1 MNNIDN
7 FIKSLSLK
15 DKKTL
20 SQKGLKL
27 VEEVGELARVILPYD
42 SAHGTNHR
50 FIDREAILEEVVDV
64 YLTNISIAQSLGF
77 TDEEFSDMLV
87 KKSEKWSQLQASEEK
102 AEFPLPFEIH
112 VTVSMDIPKMGD
124 NKHPL
129 SYLTYIL
136 EKYHPDND
144 GRKSFSYDENYYND
158 NIKGIFIDE
167 FKRTCGKIGVK
178 PIVIDL
184 EINDG
189 SIIKDIMTSSKHFGD
204 NRSAYEESER
214 ICSELKKYGYKVLR
228 NKIESAPWHPAAP
241 VISTGK
247 EIPNGCYFES
257 HIGVVIKPEEKERL
271 NEFVKYTLTD
281 GHLVELSGTSK
292 LSQNF
297 FKRSKDGEAFINML
311 TYRSNMCGS
320 PKFKLEVEAIKH
332 LLKEEGFEFE
342 KVEIEYAVYDTNV
355 THDSKW
361 ILGQEIVKI

>member
-1 MNNIDN
+1 MNIID
-7 FIKSLSLK
+7 FIKNLSIK

-27 VEEVGELARVILPYD
+27 VEEIGELARVILPYD

-64 YLTNISIAQSLGF
+64 YLTNISIAHSLGF
-77 TDEEFSDMLV
+77 TDEEFNDMLV
-87 KKSEKWSQLQASEEK
+87 KKSEKWSQLQAAEEK

-112 VTVSMDIPKMGD
+112 VTVESPKDIDK
-124 NKHPL
+124 
-129 SYLTYIL
+129 
-136 EKYHPDND
+136 
-144 GRKSFSYDENYYND
+144 
-158 NIKGIFIDE
+158 
-167 FKRTCGKIGVK
+167 FKQACSLIEVK

-189 SIIKDIMTSSKHFGD
+189 SLIKDVMTSSKHFGD
-204 NRSAYEESER
+204 NRTAYEESER
-214 ICSELKKYGYKVLR
+214 IVSELKNRGYKVVR
-228 NKIESAPWHPAAP
+228 NKIESVPWHPAAP

-257 HIGVVIKPEEKERL
+257 HLGVVIKPEEKESL

-281 GHLVELSGTSK
+281 SHLIELSGTAK

-297 FKRSKDGEAFINML
+297 FKKSKDGSSFINML

-320 PKFKLEVEAIKH
+320 PKFKLEVEGIKH

-342 KVEIEYAVYDTNV
+342 KVEVEYAVYDTNV
-355 THDSKW
+355 THDAKW
-361 ILGQEIVKI
+361 ILGYEVA

>member
-1 MNNIDN
+1 MNNIND
-7 FIKSLSLK
+7 FIKSLSIK

-50 FIDREAILEEVVDV
+50 FIDRDAILEEVVDV
-64 YLTNISIAQSLGF
+64 YLTNISIAHSLGF
-77 TDEEFSDMLV
+77 TDEEFNDMLA

-112 VTVSMDIPKMGD
+112 VTVDFDELFTNIWS
-124 NKHPL
+124 
-129 SYLTYIL
+129 
-136 EKYHPDND
+136 EKIQSKGVIKYPIED
-144 GRKSFSYDENYYND
+144 RKAERQEWVDKLLD
-158 NIKGIFIDE
+158 K
-167 FKRTCGKIGVK
+167 FKDVCSKIGVK

-214 ICSELKKYGYKVLR
+214 ICSELRKYGYKVLR
-228 NKIESAPWHPAAP
+228 NKIESVPWHMQAP
-241 VISTGK
+241 SVLTTDK

-257 HIGVVIKPEEKERL
+257 HIGITIKPDEKDRL
-271 NEFVKYTLTD
+271 NDFVNNLTD
-281 GHLVELSGTSK
+281 IYHRTYNSIGDPLTLLSGTAK

-297 FKRSKDGEAFINML
+297 FKKSKDGSKFVNML
-311 TYRSNMCGS
+311 TYRSNKCGRY
-320 PKFKLEVEAIKH
+320 KFESEVNSIKE
-332 LLKEEGFEFE
+332 LLSIDNFNFE
-342 KVEIEYAVYDTNV
+342 KVEVEYAVYDTN
-355 THDSKW
+355 TNHDSKW
-361 ILGQEIVKI
+361 ING

>member
-1 MNNIDN
+1 MNNIND
-7 FIKSLSLK
+7 FIKKLSIK

-27 VEEVGELARVILPYD
+27 VEEIGELARVILPYD

-64 YLTNISIAQSLGF
+64 YLTNISIAHSLGF
-77 TDEEFSDMLV
+77 TDEEFNDMLV
-87 KKSEKWSQLQASEEK
+87 KKSEKWSQLQAAEEK

-112 VTVSMDIPKMGD
+112 VTVESPKDIDK
-124 NKHPL
+124 
-129 SYLTYIL
+129 
-136 EKYHPDND
+136 
-144 GRKSFSYDENYYND
+144 
-158 NIKGIFIDE
+158 
-167 FKRTCGKIGVK
+167 FKQACSLIEVK

-189 SIIKDIMTSSKHFGD
+189 SVIKDVMTSSKHFGD
-204 NRSAYEESER
+204 NRTAYEESKR
-214 ICSELKKYGYKVLR
+214 ICRELELQGFKVLR
-228 NKIESAPWHPAAP
+228 NKIESVPWHPAAP

-257 HIGVVIKPEEKERL
+257 HLGVVIKPEEKESL

-281 GHLVELSGTSK
+281 SHLIELSGTAK

-297 FKRSKDGEAFINML
+297 FKKSKDGSSFINML

-320 PKFKLEVEAIKH
+320 PKFKLEVEGIKH

-342 KVEIEYAVYDTNV
+342 KVEVEYAVYDTNV
-355 THDSKW
+355 THDAKW
-361 ILGQEIVKI
+361 ILGYEVA

>member
-1 MNNIDN
+1 MNNIND
-7 FIKSLSLK
+7 FIKKLSIK

-27 VEEVGELARVILPYD
+27 VEEIGELARVILPYD

-64 YLTNISIAQSLGF
+64 YLTNISIAHSLGF
-77 TDEEFSDMLV
+77 TDEEFNDMLV
-87 KKSEKWSQLQASEEK
+87 KKSEKWSQLQAAEEK

-112 VTVSMDIPKMGD
+112 VTVESPKDIDK
-124 NKHPL
+124 
-129 SYLTYIL
+129 
-136 EKYHPDND
+136 
-144 GRKSFSYDENYYND
+144 
-158 NIKGIFIDE
+158 
-167 FKRTCGKIGVK
+167 FKQACSLIEVK

-189 SIIKDIMTSSKHFGD
+189 SLIKDVMTSSKHFGD
-204 NRSAYEESER
+204 NRTAYEESER
-214 ICSELKKYGYKVLR
+214 IVSELKNRGYKVVR
-228 NKIESAPWHPAAP
+228 NKIESVPWHPAAP

-257 HIGVVIKPEEKERL
+257 HLGVVIKPEEKESL

-281 GHLVELSGTSK
+281 SHLIELSGTAK

-297 FKRSKDGEAFINML
+297 FKKSKDGSSFINML

-320 PKFKLEVEAIKH
+320 PKFKLEVEGIKH

-342 KVEIEYAVYDTNV
+342 KVEVEYAVYDTNV
-355 THDSKW
+355 THDAKW
-361 ILGQEIVKI
+361 ILGYEVA

>member
-1 MNNIDN
+1 MNNIND
-7 FIKSLSLK
+7 FIKKLSIK

-27 VEEVGELARVILPYD
+27 VEEIGELARVILPYD

-64 YLTNISIAQSLGF
+64 YLTNISIAHSLGF
-77 TDEEFSDMLV
+77 TDEEFNDMLV
-87 KKSEKWSQLQASEEK
+87 KKSEKWSQLQAAEEK

-112 VTVSMDIPKMGD
+112 VTVESPKDIDK
-124 NKHPL
+124 
-129 SYLTYIL
+129 
-136 EKYHPDND
+136 
-144 GRKSFSYDENYYND
+144 
-158 NIKGIFIDE
+158 
-167 FKRTCGKIGVK
+167 FKQACSLIEVK

-189 SIIKDIMTSSKHFGD
+189 SVIKDVMTSSKHFGD
-204 NRSAYEESER
+204 NRTAYEESER
-214 ICSELKKYGYKVLR
+214 IVSELKNRGYKVVR
-228 NKIESAPWHPAAP
+228 NKIESVPWHPAAP

-257 HIGVVIKPEEKERL
+257 HLGVVIKPEEKERL

-281 GHLVELSGTSK
+281 SHLIELSGTAK

-297 FKRSKDGEAFINML
+297 FKKSKDGSSFINML

-320 PKFKLEVEAIKH
+320 PKFKLEVEGIKH

-342 KVEIEYAVYDTNV
+342 KVEVEYAVYDTNV
-355 THDSKW
+355 THDAKW
-361 ILGQEIVKI
+361 ILGYEVA

>member
-1 MNNIDN
+1 MNNIND
-7 FIKSLSLK
+7 FIKTLSIK

-64 YLTNISIAQSLGF
+64 YLTNISIAHSLGF
-77 TDEEFSDMLV
+77 TDEEFNDMLS
-87 KKSEKWSQLQASEEK
+87 KKSEKWSQLQSTEEK

-112 VTVSMDIPKMGD
+112 VTIDATKTFNNTMFDGDEEDLPLIDTFDIDKF
-124 NKHPL
+124 K
-129 SYLTYIL
+129 
-136 EKYHPDND
+136 ND
-144 GRKSFSYDENYYND
+144 CSDIN
-158 NIKGIFIDE
+158 
-167 FKRTCGKIGVK
+167 VK

-189 SIIKDIMTSSKHFGD
+189 SILKDVMTSSKHFGD
-204 NRSAYEESER
+204 NRTAYEESER
-214 ICSELKKYGYKVLR
+214 ICSELRIKGYKVLR
-228 NKIESAPWHPAAP
+228 NKIESVPWHPSAP

-257 HIGVVIKPEEKERL
+257 HIGVVIRPDEKEDL
-271 NEFVKYTLTD
+271 NTFIRSTLTNSQ
-281 GHLVELSGTSK
+281 LIELSGTAK

-297 FKRSKDGEAFINML
+297 FKKSKDGSKFVNML

-320 PKFKLEVEAIKH
+320 PKFKLEVEGIKH
-332 LLKEEGFEFE
+332 LLKEEGFGFE
-342 KVEIEYAVYDTNV
+342 KVEVEYAVYDTNV

-361 ILGQEIVKI
+361 ILGK